1 MEIKNQIK
9 IIEDELIQLRRYFHE
24 NPEKSWEEHN
34 TQKKIMEY
42 LDELDVPYIAS
53 TKTGVIATIRGKK
66 SDDHI
71 IGIRAD
77 IDALPMDDLVDC
89 EYKSKVS
96 GCAHTCGHDT
106 HITMLLGTAKILS
119 KIKDEL
125 TVTVRLLFQ
134 PAEEF
139 IEDSGAAYMKNEE
152 QILECDRLIA
162 LHIWSQIEAG
172 YASLRYGPVMSAADT
187 FDIFINGKGGHG
199 ALPHQTIDPVV
210 AGAELV
216 GALQKVVSREV
227 SPLDTAVVSVTS
239 FHSGTTFNIIPN
251 SAHLMGTCRTFNNE
265 LRNHYPDILNRAAQG
280 VAISTRTDIKVEY
293 HWGPPAMINDSECVD
308 TGRRAAAKVFGED
321 KLIDYEQQMGGEDFA
336 KYKNPKCLLM
346 LGGGFSNPEGRFP
359 QHSPY
364 FDIDENVLKLGVE
377 YFVQYV
383 IEYGLENE

>member
-1 MEIKNQIK
+1 
-9 IIEDELIQLRRYFHE
+9 
-24 NPEKSWEEHN
+24 
-34 TQKKIMEY
+34 
-42 LDELDVPYIAS
+42 
-53 TKTGVIATIRGKK
+53 
-66 SDDHI
+66 
-71 IGIRAD
+71 
-77 IDALPMDDLVDC
+77 
-89 EYKSKVS
+89 
-96 GCAHTCGHDT
+96 
-106 HITMLLGTAKILS
+106 
-119 KIKDEL
+119 
-125 TVTVRLLFQ
+125 
-134 PAEEF
+134 
-139 IEDSGAAYMKNEE
+139 MKNEE

-187 FDIFINGKGGHG
+187 FDIFINGKGGHD

-265 LRNHYPDILNRAAQG
+265 LRNHYPDILNRVAQG